1 MAGAVIDGGTILSA
15 DSAGEAV
22 ELALEKLA

>member
-1 MAGAVIDGGTILSA
+1 VIDGGTILSA